1 MNRENFKPGVLPS
14 PPDNRD
20 FTIAMASR
28 AMGESFKEEL
38 PHEFNHTYPYS
49 ILDQGNISACVAYGL
64 AAGKCIFEY
73 EQLGKVIPFS
83 PGYIYADRFGFHQGE
98 GMIVRDAL
106 TALLKWGVVEYDD
119 FPHIDTYDKLRP
131 ILWGD
136 RGENLDKLRFK
147 AYPFRIS
154 SFYRLD
160 GEGQD
165 VAYNIK
171 KALVNG
177 MLVATVFDVRESF
190 WNVGSDGM
198 VPVPKDNEKN
208 YGGHL
213 TLTRGYKGDYTNTLN
228 SWGEEWGDKGHAHFP
243 LDYPWK
249 EVWAM
254 SDKID
259 ANLVKLQ
266 QKYEDAD
273 LIAPW
278 ARPYVQEATK
288 LGLMAGDGKNFNP
301 QGNLTREQ
309 AAVLMINLYN
319 KLK

>member
-1 MNRENFKPGVLPS
+1 MNRENFKPGVRPS

-38 PHEFNHTYPYS
+38 PQEFNHTYPYF
-49 ILDQGNISACVAYGL
+49 ILDQGNIGACVAYGL

-98 GMIVRDAL
+98 GMITRDAL
-106 TALLKWGVVEYDD
+106 TALQKWGAVPYED
-119 FPHIDTYDKLRP
+119 FPYIDTYDKLRP

-136 RGENLDKLRFK
+136 RGENLDKLRVK
-147 AYPFRIS
+147 AFPYRIS
-154 SFYRLD
+154 SYYRLD
-160 GEGQD
+160 VEGED

-171 KALVNG
+171 NALVNG
-177 MLVATVFDVRESF
+177 MLVATVFDIQESF
-190 WNVGSDGM
+190 WSIGKDGI
-198 VPVPKDNEKN
+198 VPIPKPGEKS
-208 YGGHL
+208 YGWHL
-213 TLTRGYKGDYTNTLN
+213 TLTRGYKGNLSNTLN
-228 SWGEEWGDKGHAHFP
+228 SWGEEWGDKGYAHFP

-254 SDKID
+254 SDTID

-266 QKYEDAD
+266 QIYEDANK
-273 LIAPW
+273 ISPW
-278 ARPYVQEATK
+278 AREAVLWANEQGFLK
-288 LGLMAGDGKNFNP
+288 GDGKIFNP

-309 AAVLMINLYN
+309 YAVAEYMKAKN
-319 KLK
+319 K

>member
-1 MNRENFKPGVLPS
+1 MHRENFKPGVLPS

-38 PHEFNHTYPYS
+38 PHKFNHTYPYF
-49 ILDQGNISACVAYGL
+49 ILDQGNIGACVAYGL
-64 AAGKCIFEY
+64 AAGKCVFEY

-106 TALLKWGVVEYDD
+106 TALLKWGVVEYND
-119 FPHIDTYDKLRP
+119 FPYIDTYDKLRP

-136 RGENLDKLRFK
+136 RGENLDKLRVK

-160 GEGQD
+160 GDGQD

-177 MLVATVFDVRESF
+177 MLVATVFDVKESF
-190 WNVGSDGM
+190 WNIGKDGK
-198 VPVPKDNEKN
+198 VPIPKEGEKS
-208 YGGHL
+208 YGHHL
-213 TLTRGYKGDYTNTLN
+213 TLTLGYEDDESNTLN
-228 SWGEEWGDKGHAHFP
+228 SWGEDWGNKGYCHFP
-243 LDYPWK
+243 LNYPFK

-254 SDKID
+254 SDTID
-259 ANLVKLQ
+259 ATLVKLQ
-266 QKYEDAD
+266 QYFDDAD
-273 LIAPW
+273 KISPW
-278 ARPYVQEATK
+278 AREAV
-288 LGLMAGDGKNFNP
+288 LYAVENGFMQGSNRIFNP
-301 QGNLTREQ
+301 QGSFTREQ
-309 AAVLMINLYN
+309 AAVVEYMKTKN
-319 KLK
+319 K